1 MNQTDVKPMSDVT
14 VILEAIDCGCA
25 STDELLPIVYD
36 ELRRLAVGQMKDESP
51 GHTLQATA
59 LVHEAF
65 LRLTSGSACTWENRR
80 HFFGA
85 AAEAMRRI
93 LVEQARR
100 KARAKHGGEMKR
112 VELPE
117 IEVFHEALG
126 AEEIR
131 ALDAALAEFERA
143 EPEKCEL
150 VKLRYFAGLQE
161 SEAARALG
169 ISRATASRW
178 WAYSKAWLFERIRGE
193 LDSWN

>member
-1 MNQTDVKPMSDVT
+1 MSDVT
-14 VILEAIDCGCA
+14 VILRDLDCGRA
-25 STDELLPIVYD
+25 TTEELFPLVYD
-36 ELRRLAVGQMKDESP
+36 ELRRLAAGQMKGEAP
-51 GHTLQATA
+51 GQTLQATA

-65 LRLTSGSACTWENRR
+65 LRLTGGSECTWENRR

-85 AAEAMRRI
+85 AAEAIRRI

-100 KARAKHGGEMKR
+100 KARAKHGGGMKR

-117 IEVFHEALG
+117 VEIFPG
-126 AEEIR
+126 APGQEEIT
-131 ALDAALAEFERA
+131 ALNEALAEFEKS

-178 WAYSKAWLFERIRGE
+178 WAYSKAWLFERVRGD
-193 LDSWN
+193 LDSER